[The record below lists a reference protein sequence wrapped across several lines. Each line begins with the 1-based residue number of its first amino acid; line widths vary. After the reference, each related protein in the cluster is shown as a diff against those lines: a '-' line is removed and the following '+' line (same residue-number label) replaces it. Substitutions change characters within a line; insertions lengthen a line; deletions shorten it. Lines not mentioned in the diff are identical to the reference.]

1 MRENWVGI
9 GLHWKQ
15 SQYLIIW
22 DPEFHISICGNK
34 SYDIYTSLMTMP
46 TIGNFV
52 LIAESWKIVAVEGN
66 TKFALELSDFAFT
79 KR

>member
-1 MRENWVGI
+1 
-9 GLHWKQ
+9 
-15 SQYLIIW
+15 
-22 DPEFHISICGNK
+22 
-34 SYDIYTSLMTMP
+34 MTMP